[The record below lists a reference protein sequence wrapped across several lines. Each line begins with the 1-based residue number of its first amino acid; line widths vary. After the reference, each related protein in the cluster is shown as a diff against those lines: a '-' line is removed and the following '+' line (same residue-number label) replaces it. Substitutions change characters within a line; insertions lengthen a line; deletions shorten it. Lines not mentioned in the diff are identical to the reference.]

1 MHFVLDKF
9 KRLLYNRIQKEKQ
22 SNDCGV
28 KFMKIDRISFIVAL
42 TKSGLTGTQ
51 LAERSGVTRGTIS
64 AIKCGKSCSE
74 ETASK
79 LAAGLG
85 VPMSELVGGEKTC

>member
-1 MHFVLDKF
+1 
-9 KRLLYNRIQKEKQ
+9 
-22 SNDCGV
+22 
-28 KFMKIDRISFIVAL
+28 MKIDRISFIVAL

-85 VPMSELVGGEKTC
+85 VSVAELAGEVKTC

>member
-1 MHFVLDKF
+1 
-9 KRLLYNRIQKEKQ
+9 
-22 SNDCGV
+22 
-28 KFMKIDRISFIVAL
+28 MKIDRISFIVAL

-51 LAERSGVTRGTIS
+51 LAERSGVSRGTVS

-79 LAAGLG
+79 LATALG
-85 VPMSELVGGEKTC
+85 VSVNELTEKR